1 MTSPATISLF
11 IATRAAW
18 TTAMTSG
25 PAVAAAISAC
35 YASFLVRCV
44 LILMVRDRRRSL
56 IRVDAVVLA
65 TADAMVA
72 CGYPLDHAAPTKAC

>member
-1 MTSPATISLF
+1 MPLPATISLF
-11 IATRAAW
+11 IGTRAAW

-35 YASFLVRCV
+35 YASLLVCRV
-44 LILMVRDRRRSL
+44 LSLMVRDRRRSL

-72 CGYPLDHAAPTKAC
+72 CGYLLNHAAPTKAC